1 MAASGGPPMSAPLEV
16 GGTSRRIVMIGTLS
30 ALFLAALDQT
40 VVATAFPRI
49 VGELDGL
56 GLLPWV
62 FTAYL
67 LASTS
72 IVPIAGKLG
81 DQFGRKPLF
90 LVAIAVFLGGS
101 FASGAAQTMLQLVI
115 FRGVQGIGGGMLF
128 ATAFAVVGDLYAP
141 LERGRIQ
148 GLFAAMFGFS
158 SVIGPSLGG
167 WITESASWRWVFYV
181 NVPVGIIAFA
191 TVWFGMPWV
200 RPSGRRAKLDL
211 PGAALLIGTLV
222 PLLLALTWG
231 GDRYAWGSPQVIGML
246 AASALGLPLFL
257 LAERAAEEP
266 VLPLHLFR
274 NRTFVVTSAVV
285 FLLGAGMFGAIT
297 MIPTFLQGVRGEGAR
312 AAGTWMT
319 PLTLSLSASAVIGGQ
334 VMSRS
339 GRYKRLV
346 VASLLLMVVGMGLL
360 SRVHAEMGLWPL
372 IVDMIIVGVGIGM
385 TMPIFT
391 VIVQNALPF
400 QFIGVATSSVQ
411 FFRQV
416 GGTVGVA
423 VFTGVMIHRFRD
435 GVAEVASNAPLFAER
450 ADALLNRQGVE
461 QLRTAY
467 EASPS
472 AGAPPFDA
480 VLALTRVELA
490 DAIGLVFL
498 IAAVVVAVG
507 WVLSWWLPELE
518 LQSVSPAEQMQQ
530 MQRMGE
536 QQGGG
541 RGRAGCVGSRRRID
555 SGRCT
560 KQSAPMARF
569 AASITRC

>member
-1 MAASGGPPMSAPLEV
+1 MNAPVEV
-16 GGTSRRIVMIGTLS
+16 GDTSRRIVMLGTLS

-90 LVAIAVFLGGS
+90 LAAIAIFLGGS

-115 FRGVQGIGGGMLF
+115 FRGVQGVGGGMLF

-158 SVIGPSLGG
+158 SVVGPSLGG

-181 NVPVGIIAFA
+181 NVPVGAVALA

-200 RPSGRRAKLDL
+200 RQRGRRAALDL

-231 GDRYAWGSPQVIGML
+231 GDRYEWTSPQVIGLL

-257 LAERAAEEP
+257 LAERLAEEP

-274 NRTFVVTSAVV
+274 NRTFLVTSAVV

-319 PLTLSLSASAVIGGQ
+319 PLTLSLSASAMIGGQ
-334 VMSRS
+334 IMSRT
-339 GRYKRLV
+339 GKYKVLV
-346 VASLLLMVVGMGLL
+346 VASLALMVLGMGLL
-360 SRVHAEMGLWPL
+360 SQLQADTAMWELVLAM
-372 IVDMIIVGVGIGM
+372 VIVGMGIGM

-423 VFTGVMIHRFRD
+423 VFTGIMIHRFRD
-435 GVAEVASNAPLFAER
+435 GVAEVASSAPIFVER
-450 ADALLNRQGVE
+450 ADSLLNRQGVE

-472 AGAPPFDA
+472 AGATSFDT

-498 IAAVVVAVG
+498 IASVVVAVG
-507 WVLSWWLPELE
+507 WALSWLLPELE
-518 LQSVSPAEQMQQ
+518 LQSVSPMERMRQQ
-530 MQRMGE
+530 AAGGASPGAQGASAP
-536 QQGGG
+536 GGG
-541 RGRAGCVGSRRRID
+541 
-555 SGRCT
+555 
-560 KQSAPMARF
+560 
-569 AASITRC
+569 